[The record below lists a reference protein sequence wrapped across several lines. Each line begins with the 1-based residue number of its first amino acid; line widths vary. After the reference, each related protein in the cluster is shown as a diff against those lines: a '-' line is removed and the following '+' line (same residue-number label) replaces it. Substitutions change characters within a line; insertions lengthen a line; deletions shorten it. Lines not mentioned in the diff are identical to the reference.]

1 MRGSGSCLDLE
12 AAQGL
17 HRRDAAAHQ
26 QPARNGG
33 GGGGRRRAQDGRLA
47 GRARSLLSARWRL
60 VALLLLG
67 LTVRAGLGW
76 RVRHGG
82 SRHGARASQPPPT
95 AAVGRVRPP
104 AAPGAVPAA
113 ASSYHTP
120 TPPPPTVCSCTR

>member
-1 MRGSGSCLDLE
+1 MRASGSCLDLE

-26 QPARNGG
+26 QPARNG

-67 LTVRAGLGW
+67 LTVRGGRGW
-76 RVRHGG
+76 HGRRGG
-82 SRHGARASQPPPT
+82 SRHGCPR
-95 AAVGRVRPP
+95 
-104 AAPGAVPAA
+104 
-113 ASSYHTP
+113 
-120 TPPPPTVCSCTR
+120 